1 MGKVDEKRRQRYSP
15 GCRRRQGKIKVEA
28 VKDSASLIK
37 IEDGDPNR
45 AALLVNE
52 VAQAY
57 SDEVMARS

>member
-1 MGKVDEKRRQRYSP
+1 M
-15 GCRRRQGKIKVEA
+15 
-28 VKDSASLIK
+28 KDSRVSLIK